1 MSIDPRLAERRRE
14 VAEDQ
19 AKRNVRRLLRFL
31 AVITVIGAVIWL
43 ALSPYMS
50 VTQVRTAGVVASDTH
65 SVLVAHRAVP
75 GTPMVLLRPGEIR
88 DTLETDPWVINAEV
102 NLAWPHGV
110 VVKVTERLPRAWVET
125 AGGWSRRSEDG
136 APVPSRASP
145 DNTLGWVRLPTLT
158 ADEASGSALVIGSIE
173 FLMALPPEL
182 AVVASLRLED
192 GELWAVVDGYQVR
205 LGRPVAMKE
214 KAVSLVALLGEGM
227 PKSSV
232 LVLVAPTHP
241 AERRAPGGEEPG
253 ETDDD
258 GEEEP

>member
-1 MSIDPRLAERRRE
+1 
-14 VAEDQ
+14 
-19 AKRNVRRLLRFL
+19 
-31 AVITVIGAVIWL
+31 
-43 ALSPYMS
+43 
-50 VTQVRTAGVVASDTH
+50 
-65 SVLVAHRAVP
+65 
-75 GTPMVLLRPGEIR
+75 
-88 DTLETDPWVINAEV
+88 
-102 NLAWPHGV
+102 
-110 VVKVTERLPRAWVET
+110 LPRAWVET